1 MQHNSFLGIQLEN
14 EPYAEFLTLKKIK
27 NYNTKLELACSRRNN
42 VQVDTKKKKFHI
54 EPSDLTH
61 RT

>member
-27 NYNTKLELACSRRNN
+27 NYNTKLELSCSRRNN
-42 VQVDTKKKKFHI
+42 VQVDTEHSI
-54 EPSDLTH
+54 PEVGL
-61 RT
+61 